1 MTKVFVKIVEE
12 DEKKSVLFGTAKDVP
27 EWRAQFREW
36 EREGFTTCN
45 DKIEEVG
52 TTDDIENLLSN
63 INQTMKDNY
72 DPSF

>member
-12 DEKKSVLFGTAKDVP
+12 DEKKSVLFGTEKDVP
-27 EWRAQFREW
+27 EWEKQFRDW
-36 EREGFTTCN
+36 EKQGFSTYY

-52 TTDDIENLLSN
+52 TTDDIETLLAN
-63 INQTMKDNY
+63 INQQMKDNY